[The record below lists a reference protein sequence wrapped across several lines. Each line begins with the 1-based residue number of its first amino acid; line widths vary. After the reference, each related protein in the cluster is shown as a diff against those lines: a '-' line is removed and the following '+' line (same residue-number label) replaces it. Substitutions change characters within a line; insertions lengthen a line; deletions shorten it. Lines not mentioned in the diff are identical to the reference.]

1 MNKNT
6 TLKIKVQNALGRNG
20 HYLIRTIEDK
30 ELRKEFT
37 CRYLIFD
44 SNDCLVGQYNS
55 LADILED
62 YR

>member
-6 TLKIKVQNALGRNG
+6 TLKIKVQNALGRSG

-30 ELRKEFT
+30 ELREQFN

-55 LADILED
+55 LMDILDD

>member
-1 MNKNT
+1 MNGNT
-6 TLKIKVQNALGRNG
+6 ILKIKVQNALGRNG

-30 ELRKEFT
+30 ELREQFT

-55 LADILED
+55 LEDILYD
-62 YR
+62 YK